1 MTGKSALAQ
10 GSLNTSL
17 YERDT
22 YAWSIEQ
29 AALLRAGRL
38 SEADIENIAEEIES
52 VGKSEKRELESR
64 LRVLLMHL
72 LKWQFQPE
80 RRGGSWRTTIDAQ
93 RVGIADHLED
103 NPSLKSQLQ
112 VAIVRAYRLAG
123 IDASGETGLRRG
135 DFPPACPWS
144 FAQFSDADFW
154 PE

>member
-1 MTGKSALAQ
+1 MPGETALA
-10 GSLNTSL
+10 NASL

-64 LRVLLMHL
+64 LKVLLTHL

-80 RRGGSWRTTIDAQ
+80 RRGGSWRATIDVQ

-112 VAIVRAYRLAG
+112 EATVRAYRLSSIEA
-123 IDASGETGLRRG
+123 AGETGLSRKT
-135 DFPPACPWS
+135 FPETCPWP
-144 FAQFSDADFW
+144 FAQYCDADFW

>member
-1 MTGKSALAQ
+1 MPGKTALAQ
-10 GSLNTSL
+10 GSLNASL

-52 VGKSEKRELESR
+52 VGRSEKRELESR

-80 RRGGSWRTTIDAQ
+80 RRSGSWRATIETQRIDATK
-93 RVGIADHLED
+93 LLSE
-103 NPSLKSQLQ
+103 NPSLKATLHETT
-112 VAIVRAYRLAG
+112 AHAYRLAV
-123 IDASGETGLRRG
+123 IEASAETGLRRSA
-135 DFPPACPWS
+135 FPPACPWS
-144 FAQFSDADFW
+144 FAQYSDADFW
-154 PE
+154 PA